1 MVFIYNRLNLNMM
14 QITTRSPEQT
24 SALGEIIGR
33 LVKPGTVIAMTGE
46 LGSGKTAF
54 VRGLARGLDIPPEYA
69 VTSPTYTLI
78 HEYPG
83 RCPLFHIDLYRLE
96 NNADFEDIG
105 LYDSFRADAVAVIEW
120 ADRLYRGELKDYLAI
135 HLEISDDGIRSI
147 TLHPKGHSE
156 ENLLNEVEKKIKEQ
170 QWL

>member
-1 MVFIYNRLNLNMM
+1 MM

-24 SALGEIIGR
+24 SALGEIMGR

-54 VRGLARGLDIPPEYA
+54 VRGLARGLEVPAEYS

-105 LYDSFRADAVAVIEW
+105 LYDIFREDAVIVMEW
-120 ADRLYRGELKDYLAI
+120 ADRLYRGNLKDYLAI
-135 HLEISDDGIRSI
+135 YLEILDDDIRSI
-147 TLHPKGHSE
+147 TLDPKGHSE
-156 ENLLNEVEKKIKEQ
+156 ENLLHEVEKKIKEQ

>member
-1 MVFIYNRLNLNMM
+1 MTYKRLILNMI
-14 QITTRSPEQT
+14 QIQTQSPEQT

-46 LGSGKTAF
+46 MGSGKTAF
-54 VRGLARGLDIPPEYA
+54 VRGLAQGLEVPAEYA

-83 RCPLFHIDLYRLE
+83 RCTLFHIDLWRLE

-105 LYDSFRADAVAVIEW
+105 LYDIFREDAVVVMEW
-120 ADRLYRGELKDYLAI
+120 ADRLYSGELKDYLAI
-135 HLEISDDGIRSI
+135 HLEILDDNIRSI
-147 TLHPKGHSE
+147 TFDPKGHSE
-156 ENLLNEVEKKIKEQ
+156 ENLLHDVEKKLKEQ